1 MSKRI
6 LIVESNKTFL
16 KQIGNLFKAENY
28 EVSLSHEALDAY
40 KAAVSSHYDLVF
52 SNLQLPKVTG
62 IHLVSKIRE
71 KVPETET
78 IFLCYG
84 KRSLFSKKVIAKLRE
99 ARINHCT
106 LPFNKAKLL
115 EAIAGFFA
123 SDDEMIDPLQDP
135 IDDVL
140 EFDESGETE
149 EKSDTSVVDTDKFDV
164 IKIKKEAEKRLSL
177 ANYTTDDDEEEL
189 DEESLKRF
197 EASKALAEITQEA
210 EENLSNLVSS
220 EEDSQVI
227 QVQGVVN
234 YLAWW
239 GFRMKPF
246 SNTPDSR
253 FYFNSKQ
260 HSEAITR
267 LVYAVD
273 NMEGLAVLIGKIGA
287 GKTTLARRM
296 LESLDPENFV
306 VALMVIIHSAIT
318 PDWLLRKI
326 ALQLG
331 VKKTEDQ
338 KLLLIGQLY
347 QRLVE
352 IYEEGK
358 KAVILID
365 EAQMLQTRE
374 LMEEFR
380 GLLNL
385 EVPGKKLL
393 TFVFF
398 GLEELDNYLALDEP
412 LKQRIALKYSLNSF
426 DRPSARAYI
435 IHRLKIAGVDHPIF
449 SEDAVNLIFE
459 MSKGTPRVINTLAN
473 NALLEGFFLKKR
485 YIDQNL
491 IRQIG
496 TNLGL

>member
-1 MSKRI
+1 LTNSIII
-6 LIVESNKTFL
+6 LENNKTFL
-16 KQIGNLFKAENY
+16 KQIKKLLEAEKY
-28 EVSLSHEALDAY
+28 MVIPCETALDAY
-40 KAAVSSHYDLVF
+40 KIANKKPINLIVSNVM
-52 SNLQLPKVTG
+52 LPKVSG
-62 IHLVSKIRE
+62 LHLAKKLKSKSATE
-71 KVPETET
+71 KLPILFFGKKT
-78 IFLCYG
+78 IFDEQV
-84 KRSLFSKKVIAKLRE
+84 KQRISSLEHSFL
-99 ARINHCT
+99 T
-106 LPFNKAKLL
+106 LPLNKSQLL
-115 EAIAGFFA
+115 SMIGHILHEETTDA
-123 SDDEMIDPLQDP
+123 DDSVVHFDTFDPLE
-135 IDDVL
+135 I
-140 EFDESGETE
+140 ESD
-149 EKSDTSVVDTDKFDV
+149 SSQVDTDRFNQKEIQETIDQKTEEIIQMDGDV
-164 IKIKKEAEKRLSL
+164 
-177 ANYTTDDDEEEL
+177 EL
-189 DEESLKRF
+189 TGSGDF
-197 EASKALAEITQEA
+197 EASKMLAEITQQA
-210 EENLSNLVSS
+210 EEDLSSIFAAKESTQVVAHSS
-220 EEDSQVI
+220 
-227 QVQGVVN
+227 GTTN
-234 YLAWW
+234 YLGWW
-239 GFRMKPF
+239 GFKIRPF

-267 LVYAVD
+267 LGHAVE
-273 NMEGLAVLIGKIGA
+273 NMEGLAVLIGKIGS
-287 GKTTLARRM
+287 GKTTLARRI
-296 LESLDPENFV
+296 LESFDPNEYV

-331 VKKTEDQ
+331 VKKTETQ

-398 GLEELDNYLALDEP
+398 GLEELNEHLALDEP
-412 LKQRIALKYSLNSF
+412 LKQRIALKYTLHSF
-426 DRPSARAYI
+426 DRPSTRAYI
-435 IHRLKIAGVDHPIF
+435 LHRLRVAGVNNPIF
-449 SEDAVNLIFE
+449 SEDSINTVFE
-459 MSKGTPRVINTLAN
+459 LARGTPRLINTICN

-491 IRQIG
+491 VRAVG
-496 TNLGL
+496 ENLDLDQKK

>member
-1 MSKRI
+1 MTNTIII
-6 LIVESNKTFL
+6 LESNKTFL
-16 KQIGNLFKAENY
+16 KQIRKLLEAETY
-28 EVSLSHEALDAY
+28 TVITCESALDAY
-40 KAAVSSHYDLVF
+40 KVAIKQQVDLIVT
-52 SNLQLPKVTG
+52 NVQLPKVSG
-62 IHLVSKIRE
+62 LHLAKKLKSKAITD
-71 KVPETET
+71 KVPLLFFGKKT
-78 IFLCYG
+78 ILDAQVKERIASLGHNFLALPLN
-84 KRSLFSKKVIAKLRE
+84 KSKLI
-99 ARINHCT
+99 
-106 LPFNKAKLL
+106 
-115 EAIAGFFA
+115 
-123 SDDEMIDPLQDP
+123 EMIGHILHHEPVDDDDQNTEVKFQD
-135 IDDVL
+135 D
-140 EFDESGETE
+140 SGIEHDA
-149 EKSDTSVVDTDKFDV
+149 SQVDTDKFDQKE
-164 IKIKKEAEKRLSL
+164 IKEG
-177 ANYTTDDDEEEL
+177 L
-189 DEESLKRF
+189 DKSGEYREDY
-197 EASKALAEITQEA
+197 EASKVLAEITQQA
-210 EENLSNLVSS
+210 EENLSSIIAAK
-220 EEDSQVI
+220 EKSQLTPTSP
-227 QVQGVVN
+227 GTTN
-234 YLAWW
+234 YLGWW
-239 GFRMKPF
+239 GFKIRPY

-253 FYFNSKQ
+253 FYYNSKQ

-267 LVYAVD
+267 LMHAVE
-273 NMEGLAVLIGKIGA
+273 NMEGLAVLIGRIGS

-296 LESLDPENFV
+296 LESFDPSEYV

-331 VKKTEDQ
+331 VKKTETQ

-398 GLEELDNYLALDEP
+398 GLEELNDYLALDEP
-412 LKQRIALKYSLNSF
+412 LKQRIALKYTLHSF
-426 DRPSARAYI
+426 DRPSTRSYI
-435 IHRLKIAGVDHPIF
+435 LHRLHVAGVTNPIF
-449 SEDAVNLIFE
+449 SEDAISLVYELA
-459 MSKGTPRVINTLAN
+459 KGTPRLINTICN

-491 IRQIG
+491 IRSVG
-496 TNLGL
+496 ENLDLEEHA

>member
-1 MSKRI
+1 LTDTI
-6 LIVESNKTFL
+6 IVLESNKTFL
-16 KQIGNLFKAENY
+16 TQIKKLLEAEHY
-28 EVSLSHEALDAY
+28 TVIPCFSALDAY
-40 KAAVSSHYDLVF
+40 KTAIKQKVQLIVSNVI
-52 SNLQLPKVTG
+52 LPKVSG
-62 IHLVSKIRE
+62 LHLAKKLKSNSTTDKLPILFFG
-71 KVPETET
+71 KKT
-78 IFLCYG
+78 IFDEQVVQ
-84 KRSLFSKKVIAKLRE
+84 RIAELQH
-99 ARINHCT
+99 NYLT
-106 LPFNKAKLL
+106 LPLNKSRLLQMISHILQQDNFPGGAKGP
-115 EAIAGFFA
+115 AAAFG
-123 SDDEMIDPLQDP
+123 DDE
-135 IDDVL
+135 DD
-140 EFDESGETE
+140 S
-149 EKSDTSVVDTDKFDV
+149 SQVDTDRFTQKEIQEGIDQ
-164 IKIKKEAEKRLSL
+164 KIQENLQNNKEQKAQS
-177 ANYTTDDDEEEL
+177 EEY
-189 DEESLKRF
+189 
-197 EASKALAEITQEA
+197 EASKALAEITQQA
-210 EENLSNLVSS
+210 EENLSNIFESKKSAPVAAQSS
-220 EEDSQVI
+220 TT
-227 QVQGVVN
+227 N
-234 YLAWW
+234 YLGWW
-239 GFRMKPF
+239 GFKIRPF

-267 LVYAVD
+267 LVHAVE
-273 NMEGLAVLIGKIGA
+273 NMEGLAVLIGKIGS
-287 GKTTLARRM
+287 GKTTLARRI
-296 LESLDPENFV
+296 LESFNPHEYV

-331 VKKTEDQ
+331 VKKTETQ

-398 GLEELDNYLALDEP
+398 GLEELNDYLALDEP
-412 LKQRIALKYSLNSF
+412 LKQRIALKYTLHSF
-426 DRPSARAYI
+426 DRPATRAYI
-435 IHRLKIAGVDHPIF
+435 LHRLRVGGVTNPIF
-449 SEDAVNLIFE
+449 SEDAINMVYELSN
-459 MSKGTPRVINTLAN
+459 GTPRLVNTICN

-491 IRQIG
+491 VRSVG
-496 TNLGL
+496 ENLDLNLKK